1 MATRSE
7 DGRDKVYLEGE
18 GKMSALLQID
28 FTDGTS
34 KVIDLGKRAIEI
46 DLPPTSRQS
55 ISINQSPNGGFTLSF
70 TKPIMDGKQFRSITI
85 KKA

>member
-1 MATRSE
+1 MKAS
-7 DGRDKVYLEGE
+7 
-18 GKMSALLQID
+18 LQID

-34 KVIDLGKRAIEI
+34 KVIDLGEKAIEI
-46 DLPPTSRQS
+46 SLPLSSRQS
-55 ISINQSPNGGFTLSF
+55 ISINENSQGGFNLSF